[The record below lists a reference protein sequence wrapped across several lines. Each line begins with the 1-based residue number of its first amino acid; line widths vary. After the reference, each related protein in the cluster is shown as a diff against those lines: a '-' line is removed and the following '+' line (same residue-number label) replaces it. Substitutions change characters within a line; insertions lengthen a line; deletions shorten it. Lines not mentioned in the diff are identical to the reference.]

1 MNMTGHPACHYLLP
15 MLLHPVHKDIMR
27 DFSLIPCWD
36 LLHSSGLSV
45 CKCWSWLMLRITLWG
60 LGPFSVE
67 LNTIRTCQCI
77 SHGTAW
83 PKSKTQVTLPIRPF
97 TEFTD
102 THSDPLTHGGSFE
115 AEMATARWPENSWMW
130 QNNDSERVAVTMRGA
145 HEAPGSRV
153 KKHRLLRG
161 RGCGQV
167 SVTLGPTW
175 LSKSSARWMCMHWW
189 WRNQLPLPTKLQA
202 PPTTKGGSP
211 KTPQPSSRAVRDLDP
226 GQGQGPCRLA
236 TRSTGRSG
244 PGQRWWSVSHT
255 CTPVSGGG
263 HSGTQASSSWCSP
276 ATALGQP
283 AWVWWGGRGWQG
295 QHSGAGRGDHIPSWW
310 GDPTRELRPLLP
322 LLHCPVALH
331 WWNTNSMTEGLRITR
346 LQPQSISPQAQGLQS
361 SRLCVSAQVTR
372 PFSQPQKGFFLS
384 L

>member
-45 CKCWSWLMLRITLWG
+45 CKCWSAWLMLRITLWG

-83 PKSKTQVTLPIRPF
+83 PKSKTQVTLPIHPF

-102 THSDPLTHGGSFE
+102 THSGPLTHGGSFE
-115 AEMATARWPENSWMW
+115 AEMATARWPEDSWMW
-130 QNNDSERVAVTMRGA
+130 QNNDSERVVVTMQGA

-153 KKHRLLRG
+153 KKHRLLMG

-167 SVTLGPTW
+167 SVMLGPTW
-175 LSKSSARWMCMHWW
+175 LSESSARWMCMHWW
-189 WRNQLPLPTKLQA
+189 WRNQPPLPTRLQA

-211 KTPQPSSRAVRDLDP
+211 RHHSPPPGRFGTWIQGRGEAPADWSLRAP
-226 GQGQGPCRLA
+226 
-236 TRSTGRSG
+236 GRSG
-244 PGQRWWSVSHT
+244 PGQRWWSVSHS
-255 CTPVSGGG
+255 CAPVSGGG
-263 HSGTQASSSWCSP
+263 HGGTQASSCWCSP
-276 ATALGQP
+276 ATTLGQP
-283 AWVWWGGRGWQG
+283 SWVRWRGGGWQG
-295 QHSGAGRGDHIPSWW
+295 QNPGAGRGWPH
-310 GDPTRELRPLLP
+310 PTLVRRPHSRAEAP
-322 LLHCPVALH
+322 RSPRFTVLLHFTDETPIP
-331 WWNTNSMTEGLRITR
+331 W
-346 LQPQSISPQAQGLQS
+346 
-361 SRLCVSAQVTR
+361 
-372 PFSQPQKGFFLS
+372 QKG
-384 L
+384 